1 MKQHTQFCQEQN
13 WTRKARP
20 QGAHQGGRVS
30 QILRN
35 VVVAAG
41 KCLSIVLTM
50 FGMTAVAL
58 GAEIQSIAWEPG
70 SETPVLQ
77 IKAAGVSAYTTQV
90 LEDGQRLRISFP
102 DSSMGT
108 SLAELQGLD
117 KVKGVYPYL
126 AENGTSVVVDL
137 LMTEPGQLDVQKAE
151 YGYRVVASAAAP
163 ATSTPTAVLLTPATT
178 ETPAVKTAA
187 AEPAAAAPAVE
198 EKNVIEDIL
207 YAKLPGDRIQVT
219 LKMAKPPVEPN
230 AFTITNPA
238 RISLDFPKT
247 RIGLA
252 KKSIAIK
259 EAAVTSVNAIEAE
272 DRSRIVLSLIK
283 PVAYSTNI
291 DGNNFVVTVEAPVA
305 AIAGAVE
312 PKTTHFASSQKSGK
326 YNLKAIDFRR
336 GPQGDGK
343 IIINLSDPAVG
354 IDIRE
359 QAGEILVDFLNTSA
373 PSELQRRLDVVDFA
387 TPVQTVDTYT
397 QGKNTRMVITPKG
410 KYEQLAYQT
419 GSVFTISVKPVIE
432 KSDEKKVDEF
442 GYSGEKLSL
451 NFQNIDVRAA
461 LQVLA
466 DFTGLNFV
474 VSDTVKGSLT
484 LRLKDVPWDQALD
497 LILDSKNLA
506 MRRKGNVLTVAPAP
520 EVAAKEKANLEA
532 TKAVVELEPLVSE
545 LIQINYAKAEDIA
558 NLIKSI
564 KPVGSATAMEHPVFG
579 ASATGATTQ
588 IATSSNTLLSPR
600 GQVTVDNRTNSLLIQ
615 DTAGKIREVRKL
627 ISQLDQPVRQVMIE
641 SRLVEAT
648 DNFSKSLG
656 SRFGVKYSDTSPSG
670 RSGAG
675 SGNIS
680 DSSSIVSAGTMTSNA
695 NGLNVNLPSGGIG
708 DSVAGSIGLTFAKLG
723 SNGALLN
730 LELSALEQEGQGK
743 IISSPRVITA
753 NQKLARIEQ
762 GQERVF
768 TTNVLGVGSVVTKK
782 ATLKLEVTPQITPDD
797 RVNLDVDITKDNFV
811 DAVVGTL
818 NVKEIKTQVLLDN
831 GETVVIGGIYEQDKN
846 NTTTKVPFFGDIPLL
861 GWLFKSKEAKD
872 NKTELLIFL
881 TPRILSDN
889 LSLR

>member
-1 MKQHTQFCQEQN
+1 MKQHT
-13 WTRKARP
+13 R
-20 QGAHQGGRVS
+20 
-30 QILRN
+30 ILRTMT
-35 VVVAAG
+35 VTAG
-41 KCLSIVLTM
+41 RWLAFLFAM
-50 FGMTAVAL
+50 AGMSTTAM
-58 GAEIQSIAWEPG
+58 GAEIQSLAWEPG

-77 IKAAGVSAYTTQV
+77 VRMSGEGAYATQV

-102 DSSMGT
+102 DSSMGPA
-108 SLAELQGLD
+108 LAEIPGLD

-126 AENGTSVVVDL
+126 ADNGTAVVVDL
-137 LMTEPGQLDVQKAE
+137 LMNEPGQLDVQKAE
-151 YGYRVVASAAAP
+151 YGYRVVASTVAAPSSTAAAP
-163 ATSTPTAVLLTPATT
+163 AALAEVPKAEAP
-178 ETPAVKTAA
+178 A
-187 AEPAAAAPAVE
+187 AELPAADD
-198 EKNVIEDIL
+198 KNSIEDIV
-207 YAKLPGDRIQVT
+207 YSKLPGDRIQIT
-219 LKMAKPPVEPN
+219 FKMTKPPVEPN

-238 RISLDFPKT
+238 RISLDFPNT
-247 RIGLA
+247 RVGLE
-252 KKSIAIK
+252 KKNLAVK
-259 EAAVTSVNAIEAE
+259 EAAVTNVTAIEAE
-272 DRSRIVLSLIK
+272 DRSRVVLSLIK

-291 DGNNFVVTVEAPVA
+291 DGNNFIVTVEAPVS

-312 PKTTHFASSQKSGK
+312 PKTTHFASTRKTGK
-326 YNLKAIDFRR
+326 YSLKGIDFRR

-359 QAGEILVDFLNTSA
+359 QAGEIMLDFLNTSA
-373 PSELQRRLDVVDFA
+373 SAELQRRLDVVDFA
-387 TPVQTVDTYT
+387 TPVQTIDTFA
-397 QGKNTRMVITPKG
+397 QGKNTRMIITPKG
-410 KYEQLAYQT
+410 KYEHLAYQT
-419 GSVFTISVKPVIE
+419 GNVFTVSVKPVIE
-432 KSDEKKVDEF
+432 KPDEKKVDEF

-451 NFQNIDVRAA
+451 NFQNIEARAA

-506 MRRKGNVLTVAPAP
+506 MRRKGNVITVAPAP

-545 LIQINYAKAEDIA
+545 LIQVNYAKAEDIA
-558 NLIKSI
+558 SLLKSI
-564 KPVGSATAMEHPVFG
+564 KAVTTASSQEHPVFG
-579 ASATGATTQ
+579 SAATGAT
-588 IATSSNTLLSPR
+588 IERSSSSNTLLSPR
-600 GQVTVDNRTNSLLIQ
+600 GQVTVDERTNSLLIQ
-615 DTAGKIREVRKL
+615 DTPGKIREVRQL
-627 ISQLDQPVRQVMIE
+627 IAKLDQPVRQVMIE

-656 SRFGVKYSDTSPSG
+656 VRFGTKYSDTSPSG
-670 RSGAG
+670 RAGAVSGTVA
-675 SGNIS
+675 
-680 DSSSIVSAGTMTSNA
+680 DSSSIVSAGTLTA
-695 NGLNVNLPSGGIG
+695 NSSGLNVNLPSAGIG
-708 DSVAGSIGLTFAKLG
+708 SSVAGSIGITLAKVG
-723 SNGALLN
+723 SNGGLLN
-730 LELSALEQEGQGK
+730 LELSALEQEGKGK

-753 NQKLARIEQ
+753 NQKMARIEQ

-797 RVNLDVDITKDNFV
+797 RVNLEVNITKDNFA
-811 DAVVGTL
+811 DAVNGIL

-831 GETVVIGGIYEQDKN
+831 GETVVIGGIYEQDKVD
-846 NTTTKVPFFGDIPLL
+846 TVTKVPFFGDIPLL
-861 GWLFKSKEAKD
+861 GWMFKSKENQD
-872 NKTELLIFL
+872 NRTELLIFL

>member
-1 MKQHTQFCQEQN
+1 MKQK
-13 WTRKARP
+13 TR
-20 QGAHQGGRVS
+20 
-30 QILRN
+30 ILRT
-35 VVVAAG
+35 VALAAG
-41 KCLSIVLTM
+41 RCLAFLVAIVGVSANA
-50 FGMTAVAL
+50 FS
-58 GAEIQSIAWEPG
+58 AEIQSIVWEPG
-70 SETPVLQ
+70 SDTPVLQ
-77 IKAAGVSAYTTQV
+77 VRATGESSFTTQV

-102 DSSMGT
+102 DSSMGP

-126 AENGTSVVVDL
+126 ADNGTTVVVDL
-137 LMTEPGQLDVQKAE
+137 LMNEPGQLDVQKAE
-151 YGYRVVASAAAP
+151 YGYRVMASTKAPAAP
-163 ATSTPTAVLLTPATT
+163 AAVAVASPPVAVTPPAAMETPVKTGEPVAEKPAT
-178 ETPAVKTAA
+178 
-187 AEPAAAAPAVE
+187 AEPVPAASPAAD
-198 EKNVIEDIL
+198 EKNSIEDIV

-219 LKMAKPPVEPN
+219 FKMTKVPTEPN

-238 RISLDFPKT
+238 RISLDFPNT
-247 RIGLA
+247 RVGLE
-252 KKSIAIK
+252 KKNLSIR
-259 EAAVTSVNAIEAE
+259 EAAVTNVTAIEAE
-272 DRSRIVLSLIK
+272 DRSRVVLSLIK

-291 DGNNFVVTVEAPVA
+291 EGNNFIVTVEAPVS

-312 PKTTHFASSQKSGK
+312 PKTTHFASTHKAGK
-326 YNLKAIDFRR
+326 YSVKGIDFRR

-343 IIINLSDPAVG
+343 IIISLSDPTVG

-359 QAGEILVDFLNTSA
+359 QAGEIMLDFQNTSA
-373 PSELQRRLDVVDFA
+373 SAELQRRLDVVDFA
-387 TPVQTVDTYT
+387 TPVQTIDTFA
-397 QGKNTRMVITPKG
+397 QGKNTRMIITPKG
-410 KYEQLAYQT
+410 KYEHLAYQT
-419 GSVFTISVKPVIE
+419 GNIFTISVKPVIE
-432 KSDEKKVDEF
+432 KPDEKKVDEF

-451 NFQNIDVRAA
+451 NFQNIEARAA

-506 MRRKGNVLTVAPAP
+506 MRRKGNVITVAPAP

-532 TKAVVELEPLVSE
+532 TKAVIELEPLVSE
-545 LIQINYAKAEDIA
+545 LIQINYAKADDIA
-558 NLIKSI
+558 SLLKSI
-564 KPVGSATAMEHPVFG
+564 KQVTTANAQEHPVFG
-579 ASATGATTQ
+579 SSATGATVEKSS
-588 IATSSNTLLSPR
+588 ISNTLLSPR
-600 GQVTVDNRTNSLLIQ
+600 GQVTVDARTNSLLIQ
-615 DTAGKIREVRKL
+615 DTPGKIREVRQL
-627 ISQLDQPVRQVMIE
+627 IAKLDQPVRQVMIE

-656 SRFGVKYSDTSPSG
+656 VRFGTKYTDTSASG
-670 RSGAG
+670 RTGAVSGSVA
-675 SGNIS
+675 
-680 DSSSIVSAGTMTSNA
+680 DSSSIVSAGTLTATSD
-695 NGLNVNLPSGGIG
+695 GLNVNLPSAGIG
-708 DSVAGSIGLTFAKLG
+708 SSPAGAIGLTLAKIG
-723 SNGALLN
+723 SNGGLLN
-730 LELSALEQEGQGK
+730 LELTALEQEGNGK

-753 NQKLARIEQ
+753 NQKLALIEQ

-797 RVNLDVDITKDNFV
+797 RINMEVNITKDNFA
-811 DAVVGTL
+811 DAVTGVL
-818 NVKEIKTQVLLDN
+818 NVKQVKTQVLLDN

-846 NTTTKVPFFGDIPLL
+846 DTITKVPFFGDIPLL

>member
-1 MKQHTQFCQEQN
+1 MKQHTQ
-13 WTRKARP
+13 
-20 QGAHQGGRVS
+20 
-30 QILRN
+30 ILRN
-35 VVVAAG
+35 VAVAAG
-41 KCLSIVLTM
+41 KYLSLVVAM
-50 FGMTAVAL
+50 AGMTAAAL

-70 SETPVLQ
+70 SEAPVLQ
-77 IKAAGVSAYTTQV
+77 IKLAGESTYKTQV

-126 AENGTSVVVDL
+126 ADNGTSVVVDL

-151 YGYRVVASAAAP
+151 YGYRVVASAAVP
-163 ATSTPTAVLLTPATT
+163 AASTPTPVLPTPATA
-178 ETPAVKTAA
+178 ETPAVTTPPPSSPAEATAKAQEKPAEKA
-187 AEPAAAAPAVE
+187 AEAEPVAAPPVVE
-198 EKNVIEDIL
+198 EKNVIEDII
-207 YAKLPGDRIQVT
+207 YAKLPGDRIQIT
-219 LKMAKPPVEPN
+219 IKMAKAPVEPN

-247 RIGLA
+247 RVGLA
-252 KKSIAIK
+252 KKSIAVK
-259 EAAVTSVNAIEAE
+259 EAAVTSVTAIEAD

-291 DGNNFVVTVEAPVA
+291 EGNNFVLTVEAPVA
-305 AIAGAVE
+305 AITGAVE
-312 PKTTHFASSQKSGK
+312 PKTTHFASTHKTGK
-326 YNLKAIDFRR
+326 YSLKAIDFRR

-343 IIINLSDPAVG
+343 IIINLSDAAVG

-359 QAGEILVDFLNTSA
+359 QAGEIMVDFLNTSVA
-373 PSELQRRLDVVDFA
+373 SELQRRLDVVDFA
-387 TPVQTVDTYT
+387 TPVQTVDTYA

-432 KSDEKKVDEF
+432 KPDEKKVDEF

-451 NFQNIDVRAA
+451 NFQNIDARAA

-532 TKAVVELEPLVSE
+532 TKSVIELEPLISE

-558 NLIKSI
+558 VLLKSI
-564 KPVGSATAMEHPVFG
+564 KAITTTAGQHPVFG
-579 ASATGATTQ
+579 QAVAITKESTD
-588 IATSSNTLLSPR
+588 SNTLLSPR
-600 GQVTVDNRTNSLLIQ
+600 GQVTVDARTNSLLIQ

-627 ISQLDQPVRQVMIE
+627 IAKLDQPVRQVMIE

-648 DNFSKSLG
+648 DNFSRSLG
-656 SRFGVKYSDTSPSG
+656 VRLGHIYDSTKSSGQRAITTGQDATIDNTYLTSGVYDIN
-670 RSGAG
+670 RHF
-675 SGNIS
+675 
-680 DSSSIVSAGTMTSNA
+680 
-695 NGLNVNLPSGGIG
+695 NVNLPSPGIG
-708 DSVAGSIGLTFAKLG
+708 TSPA
-723 SNGALLN
+723 GALTLFFSKGSRIID
-730 LELSALEQEGQGK
+730 LELSALEQEGKGK

-768 TTNVLGVGSVVTKK
+768 TTSVLGVGSVVTKK

-797 RVNLDVDITKDNFV
+797 RVSLNVDISKDNFV
-811 DAVVGTL
+811 DATSGLL
-818 NVKEIKTQVLLDN
+818 NVKQVKTQVLLDN

-846 NTTTKVPFFGDIPLL
+846 DTVTKVPFLGDIPLL
-861 GWLFKSKEAKD
+861 GWLFKSKEVKD

-881 TPRILSDN
+881 TPRILSEN
-889 LSLR
+889 LSMR

>member
-1 MKQHTQFCQEQN
+1 MKQHT
-13 WTRKARP
+13 R
-20 QGAHQGGRVS
+20 
-30 QILRN
+30 ILRR
-35 VVVAAG
+35 VAAATG
-41 KCLSIVLTM
+41 KCLSFLVAM
-50 FGMTAVAL
+50 VGMTAAAM

-77 IKAAGVSAYTTQV
+77 VRVAGEAPYQIQA

-102 DSSMGT
+102 ASGMGA

-126 AENGTSVVVDL
+126 ADNGTTVVVDL

-163 ATSTPTAVLLTPATT
+163 ASTASSSIVVTPTVSTPPVAPPT
-178 ETPAVKTAA
+178 EKPAVTDTASA
-187 AEPAAAAPAVE
+187 PAAAVA
-198 EKNVIEDIL
+198 EKNVIEDIV
-207 YAKLPGDRIQVT
+207 YAKLPGDRIQIT
-219 LKMAKPPVEPN
+219 LKMAKPPAEPN

-238 RISLDFPKT
+238 RISLDFSNT
-247 RIGLA
+247 RVGLDR
-252 KKSIAIK
+252 KSIAVK
-259 EAAVTSVNAIEAE
+259 EAAVTNVTAIEAE
-272 DRSRIVLSLIK
+272 DRSRVVLSLIR

-291 DGNNFVVTVEAPVA
+291 EGNNFVLTVEAPVS

-312 PKTTHFASSQKSGK
+312 PKTTHFASSRKTGK

-359 QAGEILVDFLNTSA
+359 QAGEIMVDFLNTSA
-373 PSELQRRLDVVDFA
+373 PTDLQRRLDVVDFA
-387 TPVQTVDTYT
+387 TPVQTIDTFA
-397 QGKNTRMVITPKG
+397 QGKNMRMIITPKG

-419 GSVFTISVKPVIE
+419 GTVFTISVKPVIE
-432 KSDEKKVDEF
+432 KPDEKKVDEF

-451 NFQNIDVRAA
+451 NFQNIDARAA

-506 MRRKGNVLTVAPAP
+506 MRRKGNVITVAPAP

-558 NLIKSI
+558 TLIKSI
-564 KPVGSATAMEHPVFG
+564 KPVAGATATEHPVFG
-579 ASATGATTQ
+579 SSATGATTQ

-600 GQVTVDNRTNSLLIQ
+600 GQVTVDSRTNSILIQ
-615 DTAGKIREVRKL
+615 DTSGKIREVRKL
-627 ISQLDQPVRQVMIE
+627 IAQLDQPVRQVMIE

-656 SRFGVKYSDTSPSG
+656 ARFGVKYTKASSSG

-675 SGNIS
+675 SGTIA
-680 DSSSIVSAGTMTSNA
+680 DSSSIVSAGTMTSSA
-695 NGLNVNLPSGGIG
+695 DGLNVNLPSAGIG
-708 DSVAGSIGLTFAKLG
+708 SSPAGSIGLTFAKLG
-723 SNGALLN
+723 ANGSLLN
-730 LELSALEQEGQGK
+730 LELSALEQEGKGK
-743 IISSPRVITA
+743 IISSPRIITA
-753 NQKLARIEQ
+753 NQKQATIEQ

-782 ATLKLEVTPQITPDD
+782 ATLKLDVTPQITPDD
-797 RVNLDVDITKDNFV
+797 RVNLEVDITKDNFT
-811 DAVVGTL
+811 DAINGVL

-846 NTTTKVPFFGDIPLL
+846 DTITKVPFFGDIPLL
-861 GWLFKSKEAKD
+861 GWLFKGKETKD
-872 NKTELLIFL
+872 NRTELLIFL
-881 TPRILSDN
+881 TPRILSEN
-889 LSLR
+889 LSMR

>member
-1 MKQHTQFCQEQN
+1 LRSLTA
-13 WTRKARP
+13 TT
-20 QGAHQGGRVS
+20 GRWLAFLFAMAGMS
-30 QILRN
+30 S
-35 VVVAAG
+35 AA
-41 KCLSIVLTM
+41 M
-50 FGMTAVAL
+50 
-58 GAEIQSIAWEPG
+58 GAEIQSLAWEPG

-77 IKAAGVSAYTTQV
+77 VRMSGEGAYATQV

-102 DSSMGT
+102 DSSMGPA
-108 SLAELQGLD
+108 LAEIPGLD

-126 AENGTSVVVDL
+126 ADNGTAVVVDL
-137 LMTEPGQLDVQKAE
+137 LMNEPGQLDVQKAE
-151 YGYRVVASAAAP
+151 YGYRVVASTTATPSSATTALSPPAVAVAPKVDEPVPEQPAAAP
-163 ATSTPTAVLLTPATT
+163 AADD
-178 ETPAVKTAA
+178 
-187 AEPAAAAPAVE
+187 
-198 EKNVIEDIL
+198 KNSIEDIV
-207 YAKLPGDRIQVT
+207 YAKLPGDRIQIT
-219 LKMAKPPVEPN
+219 FKMTKPPTEPN

-238 RISLDFPKT
+238 RISLDFPNT
-247 RIGLA
+247 RVGLE
-252 KKSIAIK
+252 KKSLGVK
-259 EAAVTSVNAIEAE
+259 EAAVTNVTAIEAE
-272 DRSRIVLSLIK
+272 DRTRVVLSLIK

-291 DGNNFVVTVEAPVA
+291 DGNNFVVTVEAPVS

-312 PKTTHFASSQKSGK
+312 PKTTHFASTRKSGK
-326 YNLKAIDFRR
+326 YSLKGIDFRR

-359 QAGEILVDFLNTSA
+359 QAGEIMLDFLNTSA
-373 PSELQRRLDVVDFA
+373 SAELQRRLDVVDFA
-387 TPVQTVDTYT
+387 TPVQTIDTFA
-397 QGKNTRMVITPKG
+397 QGKNTRMIITPKG
-410 KYEQLAYQT
+410 KYEHLAYQT
-419 GSVFTISVKPVIE
+419 GNVFTVSVKPVIE
-432 KSDEKKVDEF
+432 KPDEKKVDEF

-451 NFQNIDVRAA
+451 NFQNIEARAA

-506 MRRKGNVLTVAPAP
+506 MRRKGNVITVAPAP

-558 NLIKSI
+558 TLLKSI
-564 KPVGSATAMEHPVFG
+564 KAVSNTTTAGEHPVFG
-579 ASATGATTQ
+579 SAATGITTQ
-588 IATSSNTLLSPR
+588 SSTSSNTLLSPR
-600 GQVTVDNRTNSLLIQ
+600 GQVTVDERTNSLLIQ
-615 DTAGKIREVRKL
+615 DTAGKIREVRQL
-627 ISQLDQPVRQVMIE
+627 IAKLDQPVRQVMIE

-656 SRFGVKYSDTSPSG
+656 VRFGTKYADTARPSG
-670 RSGAG
+670 RGGAVSGSVA
-675 SGNIS
+675 
-680 DSSSIVSAGTMTSNA
+680 DSSSIVSAGTLTA
-695 NGLNVNLPSGGIG
+695 NSSGLNVNLPSAGIG
-708 DSVAGSIGLTFAKLG
+708 NSLAGSIGITIAKVG
-723 SNGALLN
+723 SNGGLLN
-730 LELSALEQEGQGK
+730 LELSALEQEGKGK

-753 NQKLARIEQ
+753 NQKMARIEQ

-768 TTNVLGVGSVVTKK
+768 TTNVLGVGGVVTKK

-797 RVNLDVDITKDNFV
+797 RVNLDVNITKDNFA
-811 DAVVGTL
+811 DAVNGIL

-831 GETVVIGGIYEQDKN
+831 GETVVIGGIYEQDKVD
-846 NTTTKVPFFGDIPLL
+846 TVTKVPFFGDIPLL
-861 GWLFKSKEAKD
+861 GWMFKSKENQD
-872 NKTELLIFL
+872 NRTELLIFL